1 MSEKVL
7 TAEELVED
15 NIILINEINWENMNP
30 RLPRITIRKIINP
43 EDALEFIRIARE
55 KEKERM
61 ALICV
66 IELEKLK
73 VRVREETA
81 KEIFEALEKY
91 FSVTQNE
98 DSYEVYSAE
107 YFDIKKRFL
116 VKSEVQKK

>member
-43 EDALEFIRIARE
+43 EDALEFIRIVRE
-55 KEKERM
+55 VENLRMRCDCSDALKEVE
-61 ALICV
+61 
-66 IELEKLK
+66 

-81 KEIFEALEKY
+81 RKIKNIIN
-91 FSVTQNE
+91 NE
-98 DSYEVYSAE
+98 PIGNSKFVYIGNIINKINRE
-107 YFDIKKRFL
+107 FL
-116 VKSEVQKK
+116 VKTEVQKE